1 MKLRTYIV
9 DAFSDRTLSGNP
21 AGVCP
26 LDQWLP
32 VPVMQSIASEL
43 NQSETVFFVP
53 RTNALS
59 RDVYSEYDIRWFTP
73 TREVDMIGHATLAAA
88 HVVFTNLGI
97 GLEAVTFHSG
107 SVQMTVR
114 RGEAGL
120 RLDMP
125 ALVPEVIDAPTGLIE
140 ALGKKPSKLLAAK
153 HYLAV
158 FDSEDEILSCTPD
171 FAALA
176 NLPLPAVIISAQG
189 TGDFDFVSR
198 FFAPANG
205 VPEDSVS
212 GVSHCCLTPYW
223 SRRLEKKRLL
233 ARQLSARG
241 GVISCETDGRRV
253 ILEGTVVTS
262 LEGFLFAQ

>member
-1 MKLRTYIV
+1 MKLQTYIV
-9 DAFSDRTLSGNP
+9 DAFSDRPLSGNP

-53 RTNALS
+53 RANTRS
-59 RDVYSEYDIRWFTP
+59 RDAITEFDIRWFTP

-88 HVVFTNLGI
+88 HIVFSNLQV
-97 GLEAVTFHSG
+97 GLEAVTFHSA
-107 SVQMTVR
+107 SARMTVR
-114 RGEAGL
+114 RRETGL

-125 ALVPEVIDAPTGLIE
+125 ALVPEVIDTPSGLID
-140 ALGKKPSKLLAAK
+140 ALGKKPSKVLAAK

-158 FDSEDEILSCTPD
+158 FDSEDDVLNCTPD
-171 FAALA
+171 LTALA
-176 NLPLPAVIISAQG
+176 KLPLPAVIISAQG
-189 TGDFDFVSR
+189 AGEFDFVSR

-223 SRRLEKKRLL
+223 SRRLEKKNLL

-241 GVISCETDGRRV
+241 GVIYCENNGSRV
-253 ILEGTVVTS
+253 ILEGTAITS